1 MEGDRE
7 RELRR
12 IPRGGFDASTSVAVW
27 LLLSAPIAQR
37 GELIATAEA
46 FCLSRPNARL
56 SRVEGTSGG
65 RAFVYIVVDGGDVAG
80 VVAGDDRAVA
90 GLATVRAAVSRL
102 CMFEPVLVPEPAG
115 EQTA

>member
-1 MEGDRE
+1 VGADRE

-12 IPRGGFDASTSVAVW
+12 VRRGDFDATTPVSVW
-27 LLLSAPIAQR
+27 LLLSAPVVQR
-37 GELIATAEA
+37 AELFATVEA
-46 FCLSRPNARL
+46 FCASRPNARL
-56 SRVEGTSGG
+56 VRAEGTSGG

-90 GLATVRAAVSRL
+90 GLATVRAVVSRL
-102 CMFEPVLVPEPAG
+102 FMFEPVLVPEPAG